1 MVRDTYYRLG
11 HPLRRLLAQEERLLL
26 RLALLG
32 WALLAVLILS
42 LRVGSVPI
50 GTATALAAFT
60 DFDPTS
66 NEHLIVRTLRFP
78 RTIIGLGVGAALA
91 TAGAVMQAVT
101 RNALASPA
109 ILGINAGAAF
119 AIVTA
124 IFLVGIV
131 TPLGYIWFAF
141 AGALITA
148 VLVYVI
154 GSLGPSG
161 ATPVKLALAGAVVT
175 ALMGS
180 WISAILVL
188 NQRTLDEIRFWL
200 AGSIAGRDL
209 DTFLAV
215 MPFLAVGLFV
225 CWSLGRQLN
234 ALSLGEEISVGLG
247 QRASQVRWVSAVA
260 VVLLAGGAV
269 AVAGPVGFVGLT
281 VPHIARRLFGTD
293 YRWVLASSAVLGAI
307 MLVGS
312 DVLGRVILRPGEI
325 QVGIV
330 TAVVGAPF
338 LIYVVRRRRLMA
350 L

>member
-1 MVRDTYYRLG
+1 
-11 HPLRRLLAQEERLLL
+11 
-26 RLALLG
+26 
-32 WALLAVLILS
+32 
-42 LRVGSVPI
+42 
-50 GTATALAAFT
+50 
-60 DFDPTS
+60 
-66 NEHLIVRTLRFP
+66 
-78 RTIIGLGVGAALA
+78 
-91 TAGAVMQAVT
+91 MQAVT